1 MITGAAGG
9 HELDDQQ
16 GSAAPDVAATYDRLH
31 ESGGLVPARPVAQG
45 SQVSRAHRRRRR
57 G

>member
-16 GSAAPDVAATYDRLH
+16 GSAAPDVAATYDRRH
-31 ESGGLVPARPVAQG
+31 DSGWA
-45 SQVSRAHRRRRR
+45 VSRAAGRPR
-57 G
+57 